1 MDLRTYFTG
10 QALAG
15 ISTLDNLDLPRV
27 ATEAVMLADLTID
40 ALNGVDV
47 MSKDVRNKEIAANIA
62 ANVKSINE
70 E

>member
-1 MDLRTYFTG
+1 MDLRTYLTG
-10 QALAG
+10 QALSG
-15 ISTLDNLDLPRV
+15 VSTLDNLDLSRV